1 MSNSTIQNI
10 NIDTFELKVPRK
22 DITIFKEMVKRM
34 GWTIAKKEK
43 PQLYSPESGDYLND
57 KTMKVIE
64 NARKGKDIEFIGDF
78 DDFKQM
84 ANSL

>member
-1 MSNSTIQNI
+1 
-10 NIDTFELKVPRK
+10 
-22 DITIFKEMVKRM
+22 M

-78 DDFKQM
+78 EDFKQM